1 MRAGRA
7 GGDFFDNS
15 YNSDNSYK
23 FYKVSEKKILSR
35 GNVVELCTAVAKSM
49 REKCDKPRALYDM
62 LPIFGVCDSR
72 AAMPDYGVWAFP
84 DETQGGVWTIDG
96 DFDCFGLGL
105 TRKDYCS
112 SSGIG
117 GNAMVPREECVY
129 RSMPGVILNDDD
141 DGSVRLY
148 VVDCMEKYALREL
161 VRDVDVPK
169 THEIEL
175 RGSFFDA
182 ESLIFPTLL
191 DWSMEDLDRNINV
204 GDRVRLKCDFL
215 QAQDGFPAGMWCE
228 WVVTGKYYQT
238 EGNTDVL
245 LTGLIPSVD
254 SIYKIDIYFDT
265 NAKYPQVNNTVH
277 VVLSLLLE
285 W

>member
-1 MRAGRA
+1 MR
-7 GGDFFDNS
+7 
-15 YNSDNSYK
+15 
-23 FYKVSEKKILSR
+23 EKKILSR
-35 GNVVELCTAVAKSM
+35 GNAVELCKAVAKGV

-62 LPIFGVCDSR
+62 LPIFGVCESR

-96 DFDCFGLGL
+96 EFDCFGLGL
-105 TRKDYCS
+105 TRKDYCYT
-112 SSGIG
+112 SGIG

-129 RSMPGVILNDDD
+129 RSMPGVILNKDD
-141 DGSVRLY
+141 DGCVRLY
-148 VVDCMEKYALREL
+148 VVDCLEKYALREL

-175 RGSFFDA
+175 RSSFFDL

-191 DWSMEDLDRNINV
+191 DWSVEELDKNIKV
-204 GDRVRLKCDFL
+204 GDKVKLKCDFL
-215 QAQDGFPAGMWCE
+215 QSEGFLPAGMWCE

-238 EGNTDVL
+238 EDNTDVL
-245 LTGLIPSVD
+245 LTGLVPSVD

-277 VVLSLLLE
+277 VALSLLLE